1 MFSLIFIVG
10 SSFFITKKGETPT
23 YTCRFST
30 EPKFFRAS
38 VFFSLEIITTGLW
51 IYLPS
56 EIGAIPNLLVSIIA
70 AYDAYKIAR
79 EINKGIK
86 PEGEDAKEI
95 PEIYIR

>member
-1 MFSLIFIVG
+1 MNQNMKQKKNPLLAAILSFIIAG
-10 SSFFITKKGETPT
+10 LGQLYLK
-23 YTCRFST
+23 
-30 EPKFFRAS
+30 KFFRAS